1 VPVFVHA
8 PFRWSLQADERGLRR
23 APCSAYARG
32 MQRLLLFLVVCLAL
46 PVAVGAQ
53 IYSWTDAQGN
63 TVFSDQKPP
72 SGVASHSVEL
82 KPLNTV
88 PAAPAPNS
96 AAQAAPQSA
105 PSVTKQVEPQLRIV
119 SPKNEQALRANNG
132 DITIKLQLSP
142 ELAKG
147 QALQL
152 YLDGKVVYVG
162 RSLDVRQQNLDRGV
176 HHAYAVLTDAQGQV
190 LRRSKAITFYVLRHS
205 ILFKKPAGSTP

>member
-1 VPVFVHA
+1 
-8 PFRWSLQADERGLRR
+8 
-23 APCSAYARG
+23 

-46 PVAVGAQ
+46 PAAVGAQ

-72 SGVASHSVEL
+72 SGVASHPVEL

-88 PAAPAPNS
+88 PAAPVPNS
-96 AAQAAPQSA
+96 GAQAAPRSA
-105 PSVTKQVEPQLRIV
+105 PAVTEQIKPKLRIV
-119 SPKNEQALRANNG
+119 SPENEQALRANDGN
-132 DITIKLQLSP
+132 ITIKLQVSP

-162 RSLDVRQQNLDRGV
+162 RSLDVRQQNLDRGA
-176 HHAYAVLTDAQGQV
+176 HHAYVVLTDVQGQV
-190 LRRSKAITFYVLRHS
+190 LRRSKAITFYVLRRS
-205 ILFKKPAGSTP
+205 ILFKKPAGSAP